1 MSKLMILLVCLTCH
15 TAFASECNI
24 TFIGLHIQTS
34 TNSMCDYVN
43 YHAAMLVICGIFTA
57 VFLAMALLMV
67 LLSVR
72 EEDVS
77 LCLTL
82 ALSCFVLMLGF
93 EAPIVLVYLLL
104 LIVVLRAYVLKL
116 IARCRSNAVGIMVEV
131 VVEVVEVTTDVHIFI
146 PDETVECS
154 ICLESGGGPWFT
166 TPCKHP
172 FHLTCINAWPK
183 DTCPLCRG
191 VMFDVGN

>member
-1 MSKLMILLVCLTCH
+1 
-15 TAFASECNI
+15 
-24 TFIGLHIQTS
+24 
-34 TNSMCDYVN
+34 MCDYVN
-43 YHAAMLVICGIFTA
+43 YHAGMLVICGIFTA

-67 LLSVR
+67 LLSMR
-72 EEDVS
+72 EEDVTF
-77 LCLTL
+77 CLIL

-93 EAPIVLVYLLL
+93 EAPILLVYLLL
-104 LIVVLRAYVLKL
+104 LIVVLRAYVLKI
-116 IARCRSNAVGIMVEV
+116 IARCRSNAVGIVVEV
-131 VVEVVEVTTDVHIFI
+131 VVEAVVDVAVTTDVHIFI

-166 TPCKHP
+166 TQCKHP

-191 VMFDVGN
+191 VIGN